1 LEKQIHELIKTISFS
16 SLQDYKFCPYFY
28 NLSHVQK
35 LKPFISNVWTHY
47 GTILHRSVQA
57 VLMNKVEPNV
67 AAKRFDRF
75 WTKFCG
81 LYKKQIVEQVK
92 ENVVPVDFKIPAIA
106 VILSI
111 RQSFLSEF
119 GPHEV
124 LSSEEWLRS
133 KCDPYFQSFVGCI
146 DLVVKLQNGKIIIAD
161 FKSCDSSFMFNKF
174 MDCWKSYQLTLYA
187 HFYSLKHNIDPKN
200 IETYFVT
207 LERNSKSKKP
217 LQFSRITCGPKKSK
231 YQCR

>member
-1 LEKQIHELIKTISFS
+1 V
-16 SLQDYKFCPYFY
+16 D
-28 NLSHVQK
+28 
-35 LKPFISNVWTHY
+35 
-47 GTILHRSVQA
+47 
-57 VLMNKVEPNV
+57 
-67 AAKRFDRF
+67 
-75 WTKFCG
+75 
-81 LYKKQIVEQVK
+81 QVK

-217 LQFSRITCGPKKSK
+217 LQFSRITCGPKKIENALNWLNNSLASINAGKFLKNKASCCK
-231 YQCR
+231 YGEANPCFFFNSIHCK